1 VLVWGGTEYPWG
13 SPTILWLGIIGTA
26 LVIMFLWWETRT
38 PEPILPL
45 RLFRNSIFTVCSALG
60 FLSGCAM
67 FGGIVFLPLFLQVA
81 TGASATNSGLL
92 LLPLM
97 AGLMTASIG
106 SGMIIT
112 RTGRYKVWPIGGMIV
127 AIIGTYLLSRM
138 TAETGRIESS
148 VYMIIL
154 GIGIGMAMQVLVL
167 AVQNALPPSDLGVA
181 TSAVTFFRS
190 MGGSFGVA
198 LFGAIL
204 NGRISAE
211 LPRLVPAAAL
221 AAVHGETSRLLSSP
235 EQIRSLPLPVARG
248 IIEAL
253 VRGVQSVFI
262 WSIPLLVAGLAIAWL
277 LEEIPLKDT
286 AHVGA
291 SFETAGEELA
301 VTFETGVDP
310 EHPPSLVD

>member
-1 VLVWGGTEYPWG
+1 
-13 SPTILWLGIIGTA
+13 
-26 LVIMFLWWETRT
+26 
-38 PEPILPL
+38 
-45 RLFRNSIFTVCSALG
+45 
-60 FLSGCAM
+60 
-67 FGGIVFLPLFLQVA
+67 
-81 TGASATNSGLL
+81 
-92 LLPLM
+92 
-97 AGLMTASIG
+97 
-106 SGMIIT
+106 
-112 RTGRYKVWPIGGMIV
+112 
-127 AIIGTYLLSRM
+127 
-138 TAETGRIESS
+138 
-148 VYMIIL
+148 
-154 GIGIGMAMQVLVL
+154 
-167 AVQNALPPSDLGVA
+167 
-181 TSAVTFFRS
+181 
-190 MGGSFGVA
+190 
-198 LFGAIL
+198 
-204 NGRISAE
+204 
-211 LPRLVPAAAL
+211 VPAAAL

>member
-1 VLVWGGTEYPWG
+1 
-13 SPTILWLGIIGTA
+13 
-26 LVIMFLWWETRT
+26 
-38 PEPILPL
+38 
-45 RLFRNSIFTVCSALG
+45 
-60 FLSGCAM
+60 
-67 FGGIVFLPLFLQVA
+67 
-81 TGASATNSGLL
+81 
-92 LLPLM
+92 
-97 AGLMTASIG
+97 
-106 SGMIIT
+106 
-112 RTGRYKVWPIGGMIV
+112 
-127 AIIGTYLLSRM
+127 
-138 TAETGRIESS
+138 
-148 VYMIIL
+148 
-154 GIGIGMAMQVLVL
+154 MQVLVL
-167 AVQNALPPSDLGVA
+167 AVQNALPPADLGVA